1 MAPWERELH
10 FLSFIAQPLSFRKV
24 PGRSVAYWERLQNA
38 TGILS
43 PHALASDLDPFFDLA
58 YCAAVIVSFHRSKE

>member
-1 MAPWERELH
+1 MKEKRRKRIDGAMGERTAL
-10 FLSFIAQPLSFRKV
+10 LSFIAQPLSFRKV

-43 PHALASDLDPFFDLA
+43 PHALA
-58 YCAAVIVSFHRSKE
+58 